1 MTIPDLIALLAV
13 LLPFLVS
20 AATILYTHAVARL
33 PHNKAALLTTIAQ
46 TAVQAMQQ
54 QSASLSNTQKK
65 NMATEIVQSGLKSL
79 GVSVNPLLVEASIES
94 VVYALKQAAPIQAQI
109 TVPLPPVVTPVSG
122 PEPIILSTAT
132 VTPPVVG

>member
-46 TAVQAMQQ
+46 TSVQAMQQ
-54 QSASLSNTQKK
+54 SSTLSNIQKK
-65 NMATEIVQSGLKSL
+65 NMATEIVQTGLKSL

-94 VVYALKQAAPIQAQI
+94 LVYAMKEAPVQAQI
-109 TVPLPPVVTPVSG
+109 TVPLSPAVPVSG

-132 VTPPVVG
+132 VTPPGVG

>member
-1 MTIPDLIALLAV
+1 MTTPDLIALLAV
-13 LLPFLVS
+13 VLPFLVS

-54 QSASLSNTQKK
+54 QSATLSNTQKK

-79 GVSVNPLLVEASIES
+79 GVSVNPLLIEASIES
-94 VVYALKQAAPIQAQI
+94 VVYALKQAAPVQAQI
-109 TVPLPPVVTPVSG
+109 TVPLSPVVTPVSG
-122 PEPIILSTAT
+122 PEPIVLPT
-132 VTPPVVG
+132 VTV

>member
-1 MTIPDLIALLAV
+1 MTTPDLIALLAV
-13 LLPFLVS
+13 VLPFLVS

-54 QSASLSNTQKK
+54 QSATLTNTQKK

-79 GVSVNPLLVEASIES
+79 GVSVNPLLIEASIES
-94 VVYALKQAAPIQAQI
+94 VVYALKQTTPVQAQI
-109 TVPLPPVVTPVSG
+109 TVPLSPVVPPGG
-122 PEPIILSTAT
+122 PEPIVLPTA
-132 VTPPVVG
+132 TPPVVG

>member
-20 AATILYTHAVARL
+20 FATILYTHAVARL

-94 VVYALKQAAPIQAQI
+94 VVYAMKQATPDSAQT
-109 TVPLPPVVTPVSG
+109 TVPLSPVSG

-132 VTPPVVG
+132 VPPVGGV

>member
-1 MTIPDLIALLAV
+1 MTTPDLIALLAV

-54 QSASLSNTQKK
+54 QSATLSNTQKK

-79 GVSVNPLLVEASIES
+79 GVSVNPLLIEASIES
-94 VVYALKQAAPIQAQI
+94 VVYAMKQAAPIQTQI
-109 TVPLPPVVTPVSG
+109 TAPQPPVVTPVSG

-132 VTPPVVG
+132 VPPVGGV